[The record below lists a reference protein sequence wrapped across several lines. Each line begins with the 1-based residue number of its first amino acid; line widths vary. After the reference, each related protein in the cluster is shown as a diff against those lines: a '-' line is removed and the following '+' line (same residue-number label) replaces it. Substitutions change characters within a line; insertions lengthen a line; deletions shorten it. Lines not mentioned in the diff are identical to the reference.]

1 MKKLFALML
10 ALVMTLSLAAPAMA
24 ADQPLWQ
31 QLGYSSQQDLLT
43 WYGISQTNYEALAAK
58 AANFDPYAYYAANEQ
73 EFWEMTAQEYM
84 ATYEVTE
91 EEFRQEMLSYWFYS
105 EVEPL
110 LAQQAIDEAIT
121 AVGGVPG
128 RTNVMWNGMCIQFTD
143 AAPEITNNRTMV
155 PIRAIMED
163 LGAEVT
169 YENRT
174 VTCILNGAT
183 ITFPVGG
190 TAATVEKDGETETVT
205 LDSPSYLKNNRTY
218 VPVRFISEASG
229 YDVFWDNAA
238 RTAVIVD
245 REAAVAALDE
255 NLTILNEMMQKQY
268 AQYDFNKAYEIDYT
282 LDGTVSVIDTISGSK
297 NYDFGADMTA
307 LWKGAD
313 YEINGSLQLGDVI
326 DALMDVGEIYADEI
340 PAELLPLLKD
350 LDFSMILSSEG
361 YWISVPVLTYVLAQ
375 EYPQLSGKDV
385 WMDVGEALGMDM
397 KELMDMSTAL
407 VSEDATIGS
416 LLYDSSILSMEM
428 MGEMDQV
435 SYLYLSQTLGYT
447 KAMLDEILGDDT
459 FTKSGT
465 SYKWTMDKADL
476 INLSAAMGAPL
487 TEEDLA
493 GGDFSMEMTIRSN
506 GSVDYDLTLSINDY
520 NVVSGG
526 YTDDAMM
533 TLTMSGTS
541 GALSGDMDLRLQ
553 IKNVTDAKLTLK
565 YTGRTTTKTPAT
577 QPPAGDEILDLSSL

>member
-10 ALVMTLSLAAPAMA
+10 ALVMTLSLAAPALA

-31 QLGYSSQQDLLT
+31 QLGYESQQDLLIS
-43 WYGISQTNYEALAAK
+43 YGISQENYDALAAE
-58 AANFDPYAYYAANEQ
+58 AASFDPYAYYAEHEQ
-73 EFWEMTAQEYM
+73 MFWEMTAQEYM

-91 EEFRQEMLSYWFYS
+91 EEFRQEMVSYWFYS
-105 EVEPL
+105 EAGL
-110 LAQQAIDEAIT
+110 LLVQQAIDEAIT

-128 RTNVMWNGMCIQFTD
+128 QINVMWNGKCIQFTD

-163 LGAEVT
+163 MGAEVT

-190 TAATVEKDGETETVT
+190 TAATVEKNGETETVT

-229 YDVFWDNAA
+229 YDVFWDNTA

-245 REAAVAALDE
+245 REAAVAALDA

-268 AQYDFNKAYEIDYT
+268 AQYDLNRAYEIDYT
-282 LDGTVSVIDTISGSK
+282 LDGTVAVIDSLNGNK
-297 NYDFGADMTA
+297 NYDFGADMTV
-307 LWKGAD
+307 LWKGTD
-313 YEINGSLQLGDVI
+313 YEITGSLQLGDVI
-326 DALMDVGEIYADEI
+326 DALMDAGEIYADEI
-340 PAELLPLLKD
+340 PAELLSLLKN
-350 LDFSMILSSEG
+350 LDFSMILSGEG
-361 YWISVPVLTYVLAQ
+361 YWISAPILTYTLAQ

-385 WMDVGEALGMDM
+385 WMDVGETLGMDM
-397 KELMDMSTAL
+397 KELMDMSTTL
-407 VSEDATIGS
+407 MTEDISIGS
-416 LLYDSSILSMEM
+416 LLYDSSVLSMEM
-428 MGEMDQV
+428 MGEMDQI
-435 SYLYLSQTLGYT
+435 SYLNLPQSLGYT
-447 KAMLDEILGDDT
+447 KTALDALLGDDT

-465 SYKWTMDKADL
+465 SYKWSMDMEDVIA
-476 INLSAAMGAPL
+476 LSAAMGAPL

-493 GGDFSMEMTIRSN
+493 GGDFSLEMTIRSN
-506 GSVDYDLTLSINDY
+506 GSVDYNLTLSLNDY
-520 NVVSGG
+520 NAFSGG

-565 YTGRTTTKTPAT
+565 YTGKTTSKIPAS

>member
-31 QLGYSSQQDLLT
+31 QMGYESQQELLD
-43 WYGISQTNYEALAAK
+43 WYGISQANYDAIAAK
-58 AANFDPYAYYAANEQ
+58 FGSFDPYAYYAENEQ
-73 EFWEMTAQEYM
+73 MFWEMTAQEYM
-84 ATYEVTE
+84 STYEVTE
-91 EEFRQEMLSYWFYS
+91 EEFRQEMLSYWFYNQYT
-105 EVEPL
+105 PL
-110 LAQQAIDEAIT
+110 MEQQMVDDAIT

-128 RTNVMWNGMCIQFTD
+128 QINVMWNGKCIQFTD
-143 AAPEITNNRTMV
+143 AAPEIANNRTMV

-163 LGAEVT
+163 MGAEVT

-183 ITFPVGG
+183 VTFPVGG
-190 TAATVEKDGETETVT
+190 TSATVEKDGETETVT

-282 LDGTVSVIDTISGSK
+282 LDGTVAVIDSLNGNK
-297 NYDFGADMTA
+297 NYDFDADMTV

-350 LDFSMILSSEG
+350 LDFSMILSGEG
-361 YWISVPVLTYVLAQ
+361 CWISAPVLTYVLAQ

-385 WMDVGEALGMDM
+385 WLDMGKALGMDM
-397 KELMDMSTAL
+397 SQLMEMSAAL
-407 VSEDATIGS
+407 MTEDATLGS
-416 LLYDSSILSMEM
+416 LLYDSSVMSMEM
-428 MGEMDQV
+428 LGGMDQV
-435 SYLYLSQTLGYT
+435 SYLNFPATLGFT
-447 KAMLDEILGDDT
+447 KTMLDALLGDDT
-459 FTKSGT
+459 FTRSGT
-465 SYKWTMDKADL
+465 SYKWTMDLASL
-476 INLSAAMGAPL
+476 YAAMEIPV
-487 TEEDLA
+487 TEEELA

-506 GSVDYDLTLSINDY
+506 GSVDYDLTLSLNDY
-520 NVVSGG
+520 NIVSGG
-526 YTDDAMM
+526 YTDDALVTF
-533 TLTMSGTS
+533 TLSGTS
-541 GALSGDMDLRLQ
+541 GALSGNMDLQLQ
-553 IKNVTDAKLTLK
+553 IKNVADAKLTAK
-565 YTGRTTTKTPAT
+565 YTGRTTVRTPAA
-577 QPPAGDEILDLSSL
+577 QPPAGSEILDLSSL

>member
-31 QLGYSSQQDLLT
+31 QMGYESQQELLD
-43 WYGISQTNYEALAAK
+43 WYGISQANYDAIAAK
-58 AANFDPYAYYAANEQ
+58 FGSFDPYAYYAENEQ
-73 EFWEMTAQEYM
+73 MFWEMTAQEYM
-84 ATYEVTE
+84 STYEVTE
-91 EEFRQEMLSYWFYS
+91 EEFRQEMLSYWFYNQYT
-105 EVEPL
+105 PL
-110 LAQQAIDEAIT
+110 MEQQMVDDAIT

-128 RTNVMWNGMCIQFTD
+128 QINVMWNGKCIQFTD
-143 AAPEITNNRTMV
+143 AAPEIANNRTMV

-163 LGAEVT
+163 MGAEVT

-183 ITFPVGG
+183 VTFPVGG
-190 TAATVEKDGETETVT
+190 TSATVEKDGETETVT
-205 LDSPSYLKNNRTY
+205 LDSPSYLKNNRAY

-282 LDGTVSVIDTISGSK
+282 LDGTVAVIDFLNGNK
-297 NYDFGADMTA
+297 NYDFDADMTV

-350 LDFSMILSSEG
+350 LDFSMILSGEG
-361 YWISVPVLTYVLAQ
+361 CWISAPVLTYVLAQ

-385 WMDVGEALGMDM
+385 WLDMGKALGMDM
-397 KELMDMSTAL
+397 SQLMEMSAAL
-407 VSEDATIGS
+407 MTEDATLGS
-416 LLYDSSILSMEM
+416 LLYDSSVMSMEM
-428 MGEMDQV
+428 LGGMDQV
-435 SYLYLSQTLGYT
+435 SYLNFPATLGFT
-447 KAMLDEILGDDT
+447 KTMLDALLGDDT
-459 FTKSGT
+459 FTRSGT
-465 SYKWTMDKADL
+465 SYKWTMDLASL
-476 INLSAAMGAPL
+476 YAAMEIPV
-487 TEEDLA
+487 TEEELA

-506 GSVDYDLTLSINDY
+506 GSVDYDLTLSLNDY
-520 NVVSGG
+520 NIVSGG
-526 YTDDAMM
+526 YTDDALVTF
-533 TLTMSGTS
+533 TLSGTS
-541 GALSGDMDLRLQ
+541 GALSGNMDLQLQ
-553 IKNVTDAKLTLK
+553 IKNVADAKLTAK
-565 YTGRTTTKTPAT
+565 YTGRTTVKTPAA
-577 QPPAGDEILDLSSL
+577 QPPAGSEILDLSSL